1 MNTKNIIIY
10 IIMCLI
16 IIAGIAVWDSQGF
29 NSELQYSSRKQI
41 QLSNKTGIEVKDV
54 EDIVSEVLGKETKF
68 FVQPVETFGNSVSV
82 VAEDINKNQKNEI
95 VKKFNEKYN
104 YNLKEKDVAI
114 ISIPFTRVKDIV
126 KTFMIPGIITLIIVI
141 LYFLIRFRKLGI
153 LSVFLKTALF
163 PIVAELLLFSILAIV
178 RIPFGRIAVALGV
191 GLYISMIAML
201 TNHFENKKTELDKT
215 EKERKED

>member
-41 QLSNKTGIEVKDV
+41 QLSNKTGIEVKDI
-54 EDIVSEVLGKETKF
+54 EDIVSGVLGKETKF
-68 FVQPVETFGNSVSV
+68 FVQPVETFGNAVAV
-82 VAEDINKNQKNEI
+82 VAEEITKDQRNEI

-104 YNLKEKDVAI
+104 YDLKEKNVEI
-114 ISIPFTRVKDIV
+114 VSIPFTRVKDTV
-126 KTFMIPGIITLIIVI
+126 KKFIIPGIITLVMLI

-153 LSVFLKTALF
+153 LNVLFKTALF
-163 PIVAELLLFSILAIV
+163 PVVAELLLFSILAIV
-178 RIPFGRIAVALGV
+178 RIPFGRIAIALGV
-191 GLYISMIAML
+191 GLYIAIIAIL
-201 TNHFENKKTELDKT
+201 VNYFENERTELDKT
-215 EKERKED
+215 GKEGKEE

>member
-41 QLSNKTGIEVKDV
+41 QLSNKTGIEIKDV
-54 EDIVSEVLGKETKF
+54 ENIVSEVLGKETKF

-82 VAEDINKNQKNEI
+82 VAEEITKNQRNEI
-95 VKKFNEKYN
+95 VKKFNEKYK
-104 YNLKEKDVAI
+104 YDLKEKNVEI
-114 ISIPFTRVKDIV
+114 VSIPFTRVKDIV
-126 KTFMIPGIITLIIVI
+126 KRFMIPGIITLVIVI

-153 LSVFLKTALF
+153 LSVFLKTALL
-163 PIVAELLLFSILAIV
+163 PVVAELLLFSILAIV

-191 GLYISMIAML
+191 GLYIAIIAII

-215 EKERKED
+215 EKEGKED

>member
-41 QLSNKTGIEVKDV
+41 QLSNKTGIEIKDV
-54 EDIVSEVLGKETKF
+54 ENIVSEVLGKETKF

-82 VAEDINKNQKNEI
+82 VAESITKDQKSEI
-95 VKKFNEKYN
+95 VKKFNEKYS
-104 YNLKEKDVAI
+104 YELKEKDVEI
-114 ISIPFTRVKDIV
+114 VSIPFTRVKDIV
-126 KTFMIPGIITLIIVI
+126 KRFMIPGIITLIIVI
-141 LYFLIRFRKLGI
+141 LYFLIRFRKLGF
-153 LSVFLKTALF
+153 LSVLLKTALF
-163 PIVAELLLFSILAIV
+163 PVVAELLLFSILAIV

-191 GLYISMIAML
+191 GLYIAIIAML
-201 TNHFENKKTELDKT
+201 ANHFENRKKELDNT
-215 EKERKED
+215 VKEGKED